1 MCIDANET
9 TKHQKINNSPSISSL
24 ISELGLI
31 NLATTLPEQYE
42 SRKNGRLIDL
52 CIITPSI
59 LSSIHA
65 FGYLPYNMITNTD
78 HRSYFLDLQIQELF
92 DHTPD
97 EATPIH
103 TRKLKTNI
111 PKRKEKYIN
120 DITKKIQKLNLT
132 KAAISLQQEAKSKG
146 T

>member
-1 MCIDANET
+1 
-9 TKHQKINNSPSISSL
+9 
-24 ISELGLI
+24 
-31 NLATTLPEQYE
+31 
-42 SRKNGRLIDL
+42 
-52 CIITPSI
+52 
-59 LSSIHA
+59 
-65 FGYLPYNMITNTD
+65 MITNTD

-92 DHTPD
+92 AHTPD

-132 KAAISLQQEAKSKG
+132 KAESAYNKKQNLKEHGIKTSNTSTIKLTHKQLTQC
-146 T
+146 